1 MENSK
6 NKLNYKN
13 TSLLL
18 LAVFNVSIFLVVGYL
33 TEWHRTPSSIE
44 NILFP
49 EIRLRHNRLS
59 FLLLIPFISSA
70 IWITVVNGKKRSF
83 KTLLA
88 LALLFM
94 PFSIIAIL
102 ISYIAYTFSMFIGL
116 VEWNKSAL
124 EVLIFYLLFI
134 VFTTLWNWIIAK
146 LQKVKLNMK
155 SILILAISQFAMP
168 LISFMWCA
176 GLSIFLDND
185 FIENPFFNGGVIL
198 AITLYEGF
206 YLMWLKQQQIKAV

>member
-6 NKLNYKN
+6 NKLNNKN

-18 LAVFNVSIFLVVGYL
+18 LAVFNVSIFLVVGFL
-33 TEWHRTPSSIE
+33 TEWHRTPTPIE
-44 NILFP
+44 NFLFP
-49 EIRLRHNRLS
+49 EIRSTQNRLT
-59 FLLLIPFISSA
+59 FLLLIPFISST
-70 IWITVVNGKKRSF
+70 IWITVVNGKKRFF

-88 LALLFM
+88 IAVLFI

-116 VEWNKSAL
+116 DEWNNSVL
-124 EVLIFYLLFI
+124 EVLIFYLFFI

-168 LISFMWCA
+168 LICFLWFA

-185 FIENPFFNGGVIL
+185 LIYNTILNGGVIL

-206 YLMWLKQQQIKAV
+206 YFIWLKQQQIIIV

>member
-1 MENSK
+1 MESSNHK
-6 NKLNYKN
+6 LYNKKK
-13 TSLLL
+13 SLLL
-18 LAVFNVSIFLVVGYL
+18 LAVFNVSIFLIVGYI
-33 TEWHRTPSSIE
+33 TEWHSSPKPIE
-44 NILFP
+44 NFLFP
-49 EIRLRHNRLS
+49 EIRLRQNRLT

-70 IWITVVNGKKRSF
+70 IWITVVNGKKRFF

-88 LALLFM
+88 LALLFI

-116 VEWNKSAL
+116 DEWNNSVL

-168 LISFMWCA
+168 LICFIWCA

-185 FIENPFFNGGVIL
+185 FIENAFFNGGVIL

>member
-1 MENSK
+1 MKKSLLN
-6 NKLNYKN
+6 NK
-13 TSLLL
+13 TISLLL
-18 LAVFNVSIFLVVGYL
+18 LATFNMAIFLVVGYL
-33 TEWHRTPSSIE
+33 TEWHRTTTPIE

-49 EIRLRHNRLS
+49 DIRLRNNRLS

-70 IWITVVNGKKRSF
+70 IWITVVNGKKRFF

-88 LALLFM
+88 LALLFI
-94 PFSIIAIL
+94 PFSIIALL
-102 ISYIAYTFSMFIGL
+102 IFYIAYTFSMFIGL

-124 EVLIFYLLFI
+124 EVLIFYLFFI

-168 LISFMWCA
+168 LICFIWCA

-198 AITLYEGF
+198 TITLYEGL
-206 YLMWLKQQQIKAV
+206 YLIWLKNKSSCD